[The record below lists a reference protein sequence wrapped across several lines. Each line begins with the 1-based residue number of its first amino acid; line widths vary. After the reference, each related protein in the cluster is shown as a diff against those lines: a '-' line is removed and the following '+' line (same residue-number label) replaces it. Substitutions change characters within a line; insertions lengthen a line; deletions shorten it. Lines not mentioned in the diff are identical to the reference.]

1 MVLEGGVVVPT
12 YRYSAMDTT
21 GRNVNGTLEADSL
34 ELVRAKLADLSYHIL
49 TIRETRGR
57 AGIQDWFNGIQRV
70 KLRDLVMFSR
80 QFATMIDA
88 GLSVVKCLDILQKQS
103 RNPKMKDVIGEV
115 KRDVGG
121 GMSLTEAL
129 QRHPRIF
136 SPLYVNM
143 IRSAETAGILDQVLD
158 RLSTFL
164 EKEQETRNKIK
175 AAMMYPA
182 VVFCFAV
189 LMLIALLF
197 FVLPKFKGIFETMGL
212 ELPLTTRLL
221 LNSSG
226 YITTYWYIAL
236 VVLVG
241 GVVLVKTLART
252 DKGKHAIDAAKLRLP
267 VFGDLILKTSVSR
280 FARTFGTLISSG
292 VPVLRALEIVADTAG
307 NRVISDTVLRA
318 RISIKE
324 GEKISTPLF
333 GSKIFPVMVTQMIAV
348 GEETGRLD
356 QMLVKVSNF
365 YDEEVDSTLKSLTSL
380 IEPLMIVGLGFI
392 VGFIAVSVISP
403 IYSLVGSLGS

>member
-1 MVLEGGVVVPT
+1 VPT
-12 YRYSAMDTT
+12 YRYSAMDTS

-57 AGIQDWFNGIQRV
+57 AGFQDWFTGIQRV

-88 GLSVVKCLDILQKQS
+88 GLSVVKCLDILQKQT
-103 RNPKMKDVIGEV
+103 RNPKMKDVIGEI

-129 QRHPRIF
+129 QKHPRIF

-143 IRSAETAGILDQVLD
+143 IRSAEAAGILDQVLD

-175 AAMMYPA
+175 SAMTYPA
-182 VVFCFAV
+182 VVFCFAL
-189 LMLIALLF
+189 LMLVALLF

-221 LNSSG
+221 LNSSE
-226 YITTYWYIAL
+226 YMRTYWYIAL
-236 VVLVG
+236 VVLAG
-241 GVVLVKTLART
+241 TVVLVKTLART
-252 DKGKHAIDAAKLRLP
+252 EKGKHAIDAAKLRLP

-318 RISIKE
+318 RASIKE

>member
-1 MVLEGGVVVPT
+1 MPT
-12 YRYSAMDTT
+12 YRYSAMDTS

-49 TIRETRGR
+49 TIRETKGR
-57 AGIQDWFNGIQRV
+57 AGLQDWFNGIQRV

-88 GLSVVKCLDILQKQS
+88 GLSVVKCLDILQKQT

-129 QRHPRIF
+129 QKHPRIF

-182 VVFCFAV
+182 VVFCFAL
-189 LMLIALLF
+189 LMLVALLF

-221 LNSSG
+221 LNSSE
-226 YITTYWYIAL
+226 YMRTYWYIAL

-241 GVVLVKTLART
+241 AVVLIKTLTRT

-292 VPVLRALEIVADTAG
+292 VPVLRALDIVAETAG

-318 RISIKE
+318 RASIKE

>member
-1 MVLEGGVVVPT
+1 MPT

-34 ELVRAKLADLSYHIL
+34 DLVRAKLADLSYHIL

-175 AAMMYPA
+175 AAMMYPV

-241 GVVLVKTLART
+241 GVVLVKTMART
-252 DKGKHAIDAAKLRLP
+252 DKGKYAIDAAKLRLP

-318 RISIKE
+318 RVSIKE
-324 GEKISTPLF
+324 GQKISTPLF